1 MTRETIF
8 VRGAREHNLK
18 NINLDLPRNKFIVL
32 TGLSGSGKSSLAFDT
47 IYAEGQRRYVESLS
61 AYARQFLGLMDKPDV
76 ESIDGL
82 SPAIS
87 IDQKSASHNPRST
100 VGTVTE
106 IYDYMRLLYARIGM
120 PHCPQCGKP
129 ISRQTVQQIVDEV
142 ESLPAGRRI
151 MILAPVVRGR
161 KGEYRQVFEDARKA
175 GYVRVR
181 VDGVVHDLSEDIP
194 MEKYVKHDIEVV
206 VDRLVIPGADAPSE
220 SRHADRSRLADSLET
235 ALKLG
240 NGAVMVQE
248 MDANSPARLFSE
260 HFACPD
266 CGISLPEIEPRT
278 FSFNNPHGACP
289 VCTGLGTKL
298 ELDPDLVIP
307 NRRLSLAEGA
317 VQPWARSGT
326 ATPYYSSLLQGV
338 AEHYGFGY
346 RTPVEELAPEDIDH
360 ILNGS
365 GDDVVTVKR
374 KRGHSMHL
382 HFEGVLPNLMR
393 RYHDTES
400 EFMRSEIEQYMTTV
414 PCPACHGARLK
425 PESLAVTV
433 GGRSIVD
440 VSQQSIRAASR
451 FFDAMAG
458 EAPLDTSET
467 GLTDRERTIA
477 RQILKEVRARL
488 RFLLDVG
495 LDYLTL
501 DRRASTLA
509 GGEAQRIRLATQI
522 GSGLM
527 GVLYILDEPSIG
539 LHQRDNARL
548 IQTLLHL
555 RNLGNTLIVVEHDED
570 TIRASDHIVDIG
582 PGAGEHGG
590 YIVGQGTLDD
600 IVKNPDSITGQYLSG
615 RRRIPI
621 PGRRR
626 PGNGHSVVVRGAAE
640 NNLKEIDVA
649 FPLAT

>member
-1 MTRETIF
+1 MSRETIHI
-8 VRGAREHNLK
+8 RGAREHNLK
-18 NINLDLPRNKFIVL
+18 NVDLVIPRGKLVVF

-47 IYAEGQRRYVESLS
+47 IFAEGQRRYVESLS
-61 AYARQFLGLMDKPDV
+61 AYARQFLGQMDKPDV
-76 ESIDGL
+76 DYIDGL

-106 IYDYMRLLYARIGM
+106 IHDYLRLLYARVGQ
-120 PHCPQCGKP
+120 PHCPKCGQP
-129 ISRQTVQQIVDEV
+129 ISRQTVEQIVDDV
-142 ESLPAGRRI
+142 EAMPAGSRL
-151 MILAPVVRGR
+151 MILGPVVRGR
-161 KGEYRQVFEDARKA
+161 KGEYRHVFEEARRA

-181 VDGVVHDLSEDIP
+181 VDGVVRDLVEDIVLD
-194 MEKYVKHDIEVV
+194 KQKKHDIEIV
-206 VDRLVIPGADAPSE
+206 VDRIVLPSE
-220 SRHADRSRLADSLET
+220 NSDAEGRQADRSRLADSLET

-240 NGAVMVQE
+240 EGVVMVQD
-248 MDANSPARLFSE
+248 MDGGLRTFSE

-289 VCTGLGTKL
+289 ECTGLGTKL

-307 NRRLSLAEGA
+307 NRHLSLAEGA
-317 VQPWARSGT
+317 VQPWARAGT
-326 ATPYYSSLLQGV
+326 ASPYYASLLQGV

-346 RTPVEELAPEDIDH
+346 RTPVEKLSQENLDRVLH
-360 ILNGS
+360 GS
-365 GDDVVTVKR
+365 GNDVITVKR
-374 KRGHSMHL
+374 KRGSSMHIT
-382 HFEGVLPNLMR
+382 FEGVLPNLMR
-393 RYHDTES
+393 RYRDTES
-400 EFMRSEIEQYMTTV
+400 EFMRGEIEQYMTSV
-414 PCPACHGARLK
+414 PCPACGGAKLK

-433 GGRSIVD
+433 AGRSIAA
-440 VSQQSIRAASR
+440 VSQQSIRAAAR
-451 FFDAMAG
+451 FFDALAG
-458 EAPLDTSET
+458 EASLDDEEIT
-467 GLTDRERTIA
+467 LTERERTIA
-477 RQILKEVRARL
+477 RQIIKEIRARL

-501 DRRASTLA
+501 ERRAASLA

-548 IQTLLHL
+548 IQTLLRL

-570 TIRASDHIVDIG
+570 TMRAADHIVDIG

-590 YIVGQGTLDD
+590 HVVAVGTFDE
-600 IVKNPDSITGQYLSG
+600 ITANPASLTGDYLSH
-615 RRRIPI
+615 RRSIEIPEI
-621 PGRRR
+621 RRM
-626 PGNGHSVVVRGAAE
+626 GNGSM
-640 NNLKEIDVA
+640 LTIK
-649 FPLAT
+649 